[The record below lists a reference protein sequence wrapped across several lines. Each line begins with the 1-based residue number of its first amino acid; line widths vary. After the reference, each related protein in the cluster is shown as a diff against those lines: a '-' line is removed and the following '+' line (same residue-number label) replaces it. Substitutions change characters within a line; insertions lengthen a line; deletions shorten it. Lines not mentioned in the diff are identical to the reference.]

1 MMHTQKLISNVDV
14 NVAVSADANNFDAS
28 SGADTNSNVDANV
41 YAIVT
46 ANYGC
51 G

>member
-1 MMHTQKLISNVDV
+1 MMHMQKLISNIDA
-14 NVAVSADANNFDAS
+14 NAAVSADANNFDAS
-28 SGADTNSNVDANV
+28 AYADANSNVDVNV

-46 ANYGC
+46 ANDGC